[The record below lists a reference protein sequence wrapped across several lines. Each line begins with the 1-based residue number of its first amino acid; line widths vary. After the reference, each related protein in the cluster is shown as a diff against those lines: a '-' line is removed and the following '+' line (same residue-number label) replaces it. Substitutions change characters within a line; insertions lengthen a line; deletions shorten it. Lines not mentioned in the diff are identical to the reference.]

1 MQEITSAFIKLYKY
15 FFMTITKSLIS
26 VILGGGAGSRLY
38 PLTSARSKPA
48 VPIAGKYRLV
58 DIPISN
64 CMNSGINRMFVLT
77 QFNSASL
84 NKHIKN
90 TYQFSAFSSGF
101 VDILA
106 AEQTPD
112 NATWF
117 QGTADA
123 VRQSIRHIEK
133 NDFEYV
139 LILSGDQ
146 LYQMDFAEM
155 FETHVKS
162 GSDITIATIPVTE
175 REATEFGILKAND
188 ENVITSF
195 IEKPKKEV
203 LAEWESDTG
212 NDMKAMGRT
221 YLASMGI
228 YIFNKKL
235 LFDLLET
242 EHKTATDFGK
252 EIIPDSIEKYKV
264 ASFQYD
270 GYWTDIGNIYSFFEA
285 NIALTLDLP
294 PFNLFDSNKIVYSR
308 ARMLPPAKISGT
320 TLEKTIIAEGCI
332 IHASRLESTVVG
344 IRTRIGVGTTILN
357 SYIMGSDYYETLAE
371 IQHDN
376 DHGIPKV
383 GIGERCYVKNTII
396 DKNCRIGNDVR
407 INGGS
412 HLQDDDHSLYTVK
425 DGIVVIKKSA
435 VLPDGF
441 II

>member
-1 MQEITSAFIKLYKY
+1 MVNISTSLV
-15 FFMTITKSLIS
+15 S

-38 PLTSARSKPA
+38 PLTASRSKPA

-64 CMNSGINRMFVLT
+64 CINSNINRMFVLT

-90 TYQFSAFSSGF
+90 TYHFSAFSTGF

-112 NATWF
+112 NPGWF

-123 VRQSIRHIEK
+123 VRQSLRHISNLEF
-133 NDFEYV
+133 DYI

-146 LYQMDFAEM
+146 LYQMDFIEM
-155 FETHVKS
+155 YQAHREK
-162 GSDITIATIPVTE
+162 GADISIATIPVDA
-175 REATEFGILKAND
+175 RDAPEFGILKTND
-188 ENVITSF
+188 ESLITSF
-195 IEKPKKEV
+195 IEKPKKE
-203 LAEWESDTG
+203 LLPEWISDTG
-212 NDMKAMGRT
+212 ADMQRLGKH

-228 YIFNKKL
+228 YIFSKQVL
-235 LFDLLET
+235 YDLLLT
-242 EHKTATDFGK
+242 AHPQATDFGK
-252 EIIPDSIEKYKV
+252 EIIPDSISNYTV

-285 NIALTLDLP
+285 NLALTQEIP
-294 PFNLFDSNKIVYSR
+294 PFNLFDNTKTVYSR

-320 TLEKTIIAEGCI
+320 TLERTIIAEGSI
-332 IHASRLESTVVG
+332 IHASRIEQSVVG
-344 IRTRIGVGTTILN
+344 IRARIGHGTTIVN
-357 SYIMGSDYYETLAE
+357 SYIMGNDFYETIEEMDRDTEKGL
-371 IQHDN
+371 
-376 DHGIPKV
+376 PRL
-383 GIGERCYVKNTII
+383 GIGERCYIKDAII

-407 INGGS
+407 INGGK
-412 HLQDDDHSLYTVK
+412 HLANTDHALYTVK
-425 DGIVVIKKSA
+425 EGIVVVKKQA

-441 II
+441 VI

>member
-1 MQEITSAFIKLYKY
+1 
-15 FFMTITKSLIS
+15 MTISKSLIS

-38 PLTSARSKPA
+38 PLTSSRSKPA

-64 CMNSGINRMFVLT
+64 CINSNINRMFVLT

-112 NATWF
+112 NPTWF

-155 FETHVKS
+155 FQTHVDS

-175 REATEFGILKAND
+175 REAPEFGILKSND
-188 ENVITSF
+188 EHDITSF
-195 IEKPKKEV
+195 IEKPSKEI
-203 LAEWESDTG
+203 LPEWESDTG
-212 NDMKAMGRT
+212 KEMKEMGRNH
-221 YLASMGI
+221 LASMGI
-228 YIFNKKL
+228 YIFNRKL
-235 LFDLLET
+235 LFSLLQE
-242 EHKTATDFGK
+242 EYKDATDFGK
-252 EIIPDSIEKYKV
+252 EIIPACISKYKV

-285 NIALTLDLP
+285 NLSLTLELP
-294 PFNLFDSNKIVYSR
+294 PFNLFDNKKVVYSR

-320 TLEKTIIAEGCI
+320 VIQQSIIAEGCI
-332 IHASRLESTVVG
+332 IHASLVESCVVG
-344 IRTRIGVGTTILN
+344 IRTRIGIGSEITNT
-357 SYIMGSDYYETLAE
+357 YIMGSDYYETLQE
-371 IQHDN
+371 IQYDLEK
-376 DHGIPKV
+376 GIPKM
-383 GIGERCYVKNTII
+383 GIGDRCKINNAII
-396 DKNCRIGNDVR
+396 DKNCRIGDDVK
-407 INGGS
+407 INGGT
-412 HLQDDDHSLYTVK
+412 HLPDSDHSLYTVK
-425 DGIVVIKKSA
+425 DGIVVVKKNA
-435 VLPDGF
+435 IIPVGF
-441 II
+441 VIG